1 MAGERKAISE
11 EKLDDQGLEQRNC
24 AVEGLDR
31 SVGQAE
37 YGALAAVAFEG
48 PHARWAA
55 RAFRVWAFPDRV
67 PRPGGAAR
75 PAGRMLE
82 LRERLGDA
90 ADAGEGW
97 AQVWDIPPIELEK
110 VPWLRPQA
118 ALRVLRV
125 LREDDH
131 RRSAVR
137 PARPGLLRA

>member
-1 MAGERKAISE
+1 MVRSQRLRSKDRTPGGQPGHSGS
-11 EKLDDQGLEQRNC
+11 GLSRTE
-24 AVEGLDR
+24 
-31 SVGQAE
+31 
-37 YGALAAVAFEG
+37 
-48 PHARWAA
+48 
-55 RAFRVWAFPDRV
+55 FPDRV
-67 PRPGGAAR
+67 ERPDP
-75 PAGRMLE
+75 PAECSSCG
-82 LRERLGDA
+82 ERLGDA